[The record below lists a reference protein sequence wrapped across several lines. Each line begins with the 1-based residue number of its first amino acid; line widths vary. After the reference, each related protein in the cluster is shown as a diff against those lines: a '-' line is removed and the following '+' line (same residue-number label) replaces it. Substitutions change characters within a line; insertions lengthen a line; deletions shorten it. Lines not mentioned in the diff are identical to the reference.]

1 VFENKCQAHNDFVSK
16 LLDLLLPTPCILCQK
31 IGAPICGQCVN
42 SFEIVKNKVV
52 KDHISGYSFCE
63 YETQS
68 AAIVNASKEQGQ
80 TSLIKFMAEFMV
92 QNWPEEFQ
100 TALLVPVPSSP
111 SNLKRRGFS
120 HTELLAKQL
129 ASRLKYVSM
138 ARLLISAGARADQV
152 GLSFHQRELNLAG
165 AFRGDLRAGQDKF
178 RPVVLIDDVFTSGA
192 TLSQGWGT
200 LEDLG
205 VAVAG
210 FCVFA
215 QITPR
220 KPLFTGQERLS

>member
-1 VFENKCQAHNDFVSK
+1 MSK
-16 LLDLLLPTPCILCQK
+16 LLDLLLPTPCILCK
-31 IGAPICGQCVN
+31 EIGAPMCSQCVN
-42 SFEIVKNKVV
+42 KFEVLKNKVV
-52 KDHISGYSFCE
+52 KDSISGYSFCE
-63 YETQS
+63 YETHS
-68 AAIVNASKEQGQ
+68 AAIVNAIKEQGQ

-92 QNWPEEFQ
+92 QNWPQEFQ

-120 HTELLAKQL
+120 HTELLAREL
-129 ASRLKYVSM
+129 TRRLKACSM
-138 ARLLISAGARADQV
+138 ARLLISPGTRADQV
-152 GLSFHQRELNLAG
+152 GLSFPEREQNLIG
-165 AFRGDLRAGQDKF
+165 AFKGDLRAWQGKL

-205 VAVAG
+205 VEVVG

-220 KPLFTGQERLS
+220 KPIFTGQERHS